1 MSDVFISH
9 AAEDGTVALDIADRL
24 EQLGYSTWVY
34 EADSAGGVSY
44 LSEIDEELEQTQ
56 AVVLLISDASL
67 RSLQVTKE
75 IVRAHES
82 GKPFIPVRCG
92 VEHEQ
97 IQRKGEWRMA
107 LGAAVSVPLPVD
119 GAGALI
125 PRLQRSLDRL
135 GVRPTGT
142 PGRRKQ
148 DGAIPL
154 PPRSSARAM
163 PGPARKVPVPV
174 IVALVIGGI
183 GALFNLINVLQA
195 LSPSDSNVRS
205 LYALAPFFQVNNLLV
220 NLGGLALNGA
230 IIAGAWRVYRGDE
243 AGRELVGRAAFYMLL
258 LIGAWYL
265 LTLLVALMTSSLAG
279 NRGAVVGTS
288 TGAAVVAGIQA
299 GLVYLLFRERVTA

>member
-9 AAEDGTVALDIADRL
+9 AAEDGPTALDIADRL

-44 LSEIDEELEQTQ
+44 LSEIDEELEQSQ

-107 LGAAVSVPLPVD
+107 LGAAVSVPLPAD
-119 GAGALI
+119 GAGSLV
-125 PRLQRSLDRL
+125 PRLQRSLERL
-135 GVRPTGT
+135 GVRATGV
-142 PGRRKQ
+142 PGRRKP
-148 DGAIPL
+148 DGVPGSPSR
-154 PPRSSARAM
+154 PPRRVLPH
-163 PGPARKVPVPV
+163 PGRKIPVPV
-174 IVALVIGGI
+174 VVALVIGGL
-183 GALFNLINVLQA
+183 GALFSLINVLQA
-195 LSPSDSNVRS
+195 LAPSDPNVRG
-205 LYALAPFFQVNNLLV
+205 LYAVAPFFQMNNLLV
-220 NLGGLALNGA
+220 NLAGLGLNAA

-243 AGRELVGRAAFYMLL
+243 SGRQLVGRAAFFLL
-258 LIGAWYL
+258 LLVGAWYM
-265 LTLLVALMTSSLAG
+265 LTVLAALMTGALTG
-279 NRGAVVGTS
+279 NRGAVIGTS
-288 TGAAVVAGIQA
+288 TGAAAVAGIQA